1 MKRIAPLLLFVL
13 CLQACQTDWPKV
25 RSALV
30 TADGVA
36 SDYATLVAED
46 DQELADKINESR
58 VILAGVITAI
68 DSGDPSSALVEAAY
82 NTAYKLV
89 MDEIDDPDKIKRA
102 RRVFFGVK
110 AALRLAG
117 IQFAVQRE

>member
-1 MKRIAPLLLFVL
+1 MKYAAIMFLACIAG
-13 CLQACQTDWPKV
+13 CQANTDWAKV

-36 SDYATLVAED
+36 HDYATLLAED
-46 DQELADKINESR
+46 DEELAGKINESR
-58 VILAGVITAI
+58 VILAGVINII
-68 DSGDPSSALVEAAY
+68 DSGDPTSAMVEAAY
-82 NTAYKLV
+82 NAAYTLV
-89 MDEIDDPDKIKRA
+89 MAEIDEPNKIKRA

-117 IQFAVQRE
+117 IQFTIQRE